1 MAETKASFGVPEG
14 CAKAPAFH
22 PPNIEQ
28 LRKIA
33 GDLGLELTDE
43 ELAAYREHMLD
54 LEEEYGILDE
64 LAEPTLPVKYPRT
77 PGWRPKPEDNPFN
90 GWYWRTDIQGAPSG
104 KLAGKTLGIK
114 DNTAVAGVPMMNG
127 SRVLEGYMPEFD
139 ATVVTR
145 ILDAGGRILGKTAVE
160 DLCVSGSSFTSSKM
174 PVLNPYDATLSTA
187 GSSAG
192 SGALVAGGQIDM
204 ALGGDQGGSIRLPA
218 SWCGIVGLKP
228 TWGLVPYTGISVIHP
243 CIDHAG
249 PMTRTVEDCA
259 LMLEVIAGYDDGLD
273 PRQQPNI
280 VVPEYS
286 KLLNADLAGMKV
298 GVVKEGFDKCQSTA
312 VDSTIRSAMNYFKA
326 AGASVEDVSI
336 PMHITGRNI
345 AAPIIFEGCYETM
358 VQGGA
363 VAFGF
368 PGFYPTTMQQATA
381 RGIRTHLNDVSH
393 TYKMVSLLGEYTKQR
408 YNHIHYA
415 RAMNCARLLRKAYDD
430 ALANYDVLVMP
441 TIQKLPQKL
450 PPKGSSIKESIE
462 KSLEMLSNTAQFD
475 VTHHPALSINAGF
488 ADGLP
493 VGLMIV
499 GKHFDETT
507 VLKAAYGFEK
517 KRDEK

>member
-259 LMLEVIAGYDDGLD
+259 LMLE
-273 PRQQPNI
+273 
-280 VVPEYS
+280 
-286 KLLNADLAGMKV
+286 LNADLAGMKV